1 MDIKGYIF
9 DFGGTLDTAG
19 VHWGKAVWHAYE
31 RHGVNVGETAFRE
44 AYVQV
49 ERRLGR
55 EDIIRPDFT
64 FFQTLDVKLSLQFD
78 YLKEKKYL
86 CTRNAEISPRALV
99 EDLYQRVAANVRHS
113 ADVLA
118 ELGKKATLALVSN
131 FYGNLE
137 TVLHEF
143 ALAPL
148 FQSVTESAQVGLRKP
163 DSRIFSLALEAMGM
177 EACEVAVVGDSLKN
191 DIRPAHELGCTT
203 IWLKGEGWNDDETAE
218 GQADRVISDLT
229 ELLSCNISPKGT
241 LYRI

>member
-1 MDIKGYIF
+1 MDTKGYIF

-31 RHGVNVGETAFRE
+31 RHGVNVGEAAFRD

-148 FQSVTESAQVGLRKP
+148 FQSVVH
-163 DSRIFSLALEAMGM
+163 
-177 EACEVAVVGDSLKN
+177 CV
-191 DIRPAHELGCTT
+191 
-203 IWLKGEGWNDDETAE
+203 
-218 GQADRVISDLT
+218 
-229 ELLSCNISPKGT
+229 ELLNTGLARQRPIRDDHRFAHQRASRDHFTCFVFDFDVGQLLSRHGQRCNECNCQA
-241 LYRI
+241 